1 MRQAKA
7 AEKWF
12 SEGEWFGGLDSNRDL
27 DDANLQ
33 AAFSKPKKSKIE
45 EKSKPENNEDKMELD
60 EPVEPVS
67 KLIKEKIETESES
80 ESDSDLETDEEEAQA
95 ERLREME
102 ERIGKLFLTLVFH
115 KYRSSCR

>member
-45 EKSKPENNEDKMELD
+45 EKSKSENIEDKMELD
-60 EPVEPVS
+60 DPVS
-67 KLIKEKIETESES
+67 KLIKEKTETESES

-102 ERIGKLFLTLVFH
+102 ERIGKICLTLVFIIN
-115 KYRSSCR
+115 